1 MGPNGTARTISRAA
15 SGFSGRCWPGI
26 FVRDALAASC
36 ADPRSLPTDLD
47 QAIRIDGR
55 ESSRSSFPAW
65 PKSSIPSRRSGR
77 VLSTSGRRQSSASEP
92 RRARRTWPI
101 LCLHEDES
109 CFQQV
114 ARVVVE
120 GLSKRYGTIRAV
132 DDLSFA
138 VRAGAVTGFLG
149 PPI

>member
-65 PKSSIPSRRSGR
+65 PKSSIPSRRPS
-77 VLSTSGRRQSSASEP
+77 LIHLGRRQSSASEP
-92 RRARRTWPI
+92 RRARRSWPI

-109 CFQQV
+109 CFPQV
-114 ARVVVE
+114 AQVVVE